1 VLLLCSVV
9 CQPVIS
15 QTASSQEKNLKHYAL
30 IFRTTRPLT
39 PEELKQR
46 AIDIHAWV
54 ERVTEMGITL
64 DPRPLGEMAV
74 RFSTEGNTVVTHDG
88 PSDPSMVNVVF
99 FDSASRDQA
108 LEIARIHP
116 GLHYG
121 VTVELRD
128 WNPPRPLQARE

>member
-1 VLLLCSVV
+1 M
-9 CQPVIS
+9 
-15 QTASSQEKNLKHYAL
+15 KHYAL

-108 LEIARIHP
+108 VEIARTHP

-121 VTVELRD
+121 STVEVREWTD
-128 WNPPRPLQARE
+128 PRQAAAKP